1 MKLLL
6 LVYVCPE
13 WWGVSGVEA
22 VPPFLLSGCEL
33 TRAARVPRSSTS
45 TSNIQD
51 KTSHQMAVASCYYVT
66 ACYRDSSKESYKQHR
81 TTRKTTRR
89 PRSGL
94 YVRRYVAKKTK

>member
-1 MKLLL
+1 MRLLL
-6 LVYVCPE
+6 LVYVCSE

-51 KTSHQMAVASCYYVT
+51 KTSHQMAGAMSQRQGTSCYYVT
-66 ACYRDSSKESYKQHR
+66 ACYRDSNKKSSKESYKESYK
-81 TTRKTTRR
+81 KTS
-89 PRSGL
+89 RSGL
-94 YVRRYVAKKTK
+94 YVRR